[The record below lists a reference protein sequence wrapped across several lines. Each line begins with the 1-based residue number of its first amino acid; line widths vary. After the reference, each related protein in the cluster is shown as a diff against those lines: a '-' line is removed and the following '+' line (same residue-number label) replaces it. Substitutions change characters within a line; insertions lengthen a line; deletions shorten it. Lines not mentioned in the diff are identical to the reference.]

1 MRIHK
6 ITNTEFGGYLHRT
19 ESPVRSIGVTAEGD
33 FWSNPELYS
42 QSISAY
48 SELIGR
54 VRSVVGDKRLY
65 EIAADVKEGRF
76 FRAQIYQGLGD
87 NFKKT
92 EQRLFQNGAFS
103 MMAGC
108 RELAA
113 EQIEAS
119 LCSRRINQV
128 IFFAEPFIAE
138 SLFAQDE
145 KIFLDFGKLK
155 EKLIS
160 EFSVIVELLDLSYDG
175 NALYFYGIPEND
187 CLKNIENFIN
197 KII

>member
-54 VRSVVGDKRLY
+54 VRSVVGNKRLY
-65 EIAADVKEGRF
+65 EIAADVKEGKF

-87 NFKKT
+87 NTKKRSNGCFKT
-92 EQRLFQNGAFS
+92 ALF
-103 MMAGC
+103 
-108 RELAA
+108 R
-113 EQIEAS
+113 
-119 LCSRRINQV
+119 
-128 IFFAEPFIAE
+128 
-138 SLFAQDE
+138 
-145 KIFLDFGKLK
+145 
-155 EKLIS
+155 
-160 EFSVIVELLDLSYDG
+160 
-175 NALYFYGIPEND
+175 
-187 CLKNIENFIN
+187 
-197 KII
+197 